1 MALEEQGREREL
13 PQSAEDGPPEKKVAW
28 SELFFDLVLVFAVT
42 QVSALLHH
50 DHGWAGTGRAL
61 IVFVPVYWVWVG
73 NTVHANTHDADL
85 PLNRLGLFAAGLC
98 GLMMALALPGAF
110 GDRGVLFAGAYFCA
124 RVVLAALAHGR
135 SRRLAP
141 TPVTLSVLISGPLLL
156 TGAFLDGGT
165 RTCLWAL
172 AAAVDLAAP
181 RLTRR
186 AMVRLAFESGHLAE
200 RFGLFVMIALG
211 ESIVAV
217 GAPVATSPELG
228 AGSLT
233 AVAVAFT
240 LVCGLWWVYFHLA
253 ADAVR
258 HGLETAAV
266 RADVARQV
274 LSYGHLSLIAS
285 VIAVAV
291 GMAEAV
297 ARPGERLPL
306 GVAALLYGGC
316 ALFLATFGYTRWHLF
331 RSWSVTR
338 LGAAAAVLA
347 VLPVAAL
354 LPSLGAL
361 ALLSVLVTALNLTE
375 LALLRAGESL
385 PGGPDPGGRPGDP
398 GAAPSP

>member
-1 MALEEQGREREL
+1 MEPQAPQHAEER
-13 PQSAEDGPPEKKVAW
+13 EKKVTW

-61 IVFVPVYWVWVG
+61 IVFIPVYWVWVG
-73 NTVHANTHDADL
+73 NTVHSNTHDADR
-85 PLNRLGLFAAGLC
+85 PLERLGLFAAGLC
-98 GLMMALALPGAF
+98 GLLMALALPDAF
-110 GDRGVLFAGAYFCA
+110 GDRGPLLAGAYLCA
-124 RVVLAALAHGR
+124 RLVLAALAHGR
-135 SRRLAP
+135 NRRLRL
-141 TPVTLSVLISGPLLL
+141 TPVTLSVLVSGPLLL
-156 TGAFLDGGT
+156 AGSFLDGPA
-165 RTCLWAL
+165 RIALWAL

-186 AMVRLAFESGHLAE
+186 AMVRIAFDSGHLAE

-217 GAPVATSPELG
+217 GAPVASAPELDTG
-228 AGSLT
+228 ALA

-285 VIAVAV
+285 IIAVAV

-297 ARPGERLPL
+297 AHPGTRLPL
-306 GVAALLYGGC
+306 GVAALLHGGC

-338 LGAAAAVLA
+338 LTASAVVLLLLPAAV
-347 VLPVAAL
+347 L
-354 LPSLGAL
+354 LPSLAAL
-361 ALLSVLVTALNLTE
+361 ALPTAVVTGLNLVE
-375 LALLRAGESL
+375 LAFVRRRGEL
-385 PGGPDPGGRPGDP
+385 PGAPA
-398 GAAPSP
+398 AAPALTS

>member
-1 MALEEQGREREL
+1 MESERER
-13 PQSAEDGPPEKKVAW
+13 PEKKVAW

-73 NTVHANTHDADL
+73 NTVRANTTDADE
-85 PLNRLGLFAAGLC
+85 PLNRLALFAAGLC
-98 GLMMALALPGAF
+98 GLMMALAVPEAF
-110 GDRGVLFAGAYFCA
+110 GDRGLLFAGAYFVA
-124 RVVLAALAHGR
+124 RLVLAAVAHAR
-135 SRRLAP
+135 SRRLTP

-156 TGAFLDGGT
+156 TGAFLEGGT
-165 RTCLWAL
+165 RIWLWAL

-186 AMVRLAFESGHLAE
+186 NMMRLNFDPGHLAE

-233 AVAVAFT
+233 AVAVAFV
-240 LVCGLWWVYFHLA
+240 LVCSLWWVYFHLA
-253 ADAVR
+253 ASAVR
-258 HGLETAAV
+258 HGLETAAE

-285 VIAVAV
+285 IIAVAV

-297 ARPGERLPL
+297 AHPGERLPL

-316 ALFLATFGYTRWHLF
+316 TLYLATFGYTRWHLF

-338 LGAAAAVLA
+338 LVAAAAVLLL
-347 VLPVAAL
+347 LPVAAV

-361 ALLSVLVTALNLTE
+361 VLLTAAVTVLNLTE
-375 LALLRAGESL
+375 LRLVRAGGTL
-385 PGGPDPGGRPGDP
+385 PGDLARADST
-398 GAAPSP
+398 AR

>member
-1 MALEEQGREREL
+1 MGGHEMESHEPTGHPAAGAHEQ
-13 PQSAEDGPPEKKVAW
+13 PEKKVAW

-73 NTVHANTHDADL
+73 NTVHANTHDADR
-85 PLNRLGLFAAGLC
+85 PLNRIALFAAGLC
-98 GLMMALALPGAF
+98 GLLMALALPEAF
-110 GDRGVLFAGAYFCA
+110 GDRGILLAGAYFCA
-124 RVVLAALAHGR
+124 RLVLAALAHGR
-135 SRRLAP
+135 SRRLRP
-141 TPVTLSVLISGPLLL
+141 TPVTLSVLVSGPLMLA
-156 TGAFLDGGT
+156 GAFLDGGL
-165 RTCLWAL
+165 RVGLWAL

-181 RLTRR
+181 RLTRSS
-186 AMVRLAFESGHLAE
+186 MVRLNLDSGHLAE

-217 GAPVATSPELG
+217 GAPVATAPDLDTG
-228 AGSLT
+228 TLT
-233 AVAVAFT
+233 AVALAFV
-240 LVCGLWWVYFHLA
+240 LVCSLWWVYFHLA
-253 ADAVR
+253 AGAVR

-285 VIAVAV
+285 IIAVAV

-297 ARPGERLPL
+297 AHPGARLPL

-316 ALFLATFGYTRWHLF
+316 ALYLATFGYTRWHLF

-338 LGAAAAVLA
+338 LAAAAAVLA
-347 VLPVAAL
+347 LLPVAAL

-361 ALLSVLVTALNLTE
+361 ALLTLLVTALNLAE
-375 LALLRAGESL
+375 LGLVRRQGTL
-385 PGGPDPGGRPGDP
+385 PGGRAQETPR
-398 GAAPSP
+398 ALAS

>member
-1 MALEEQGREREL
+1 MET
-13 PQSAEDGPPEKKVAW
+13 EKKVAW

-50 DHGWAGTGRAL
+50 DHGWSGTGRAV
-61 IVFVPVYWVWVG
+61 IAFVPIYWVWVG
-73 NTVHANTHDADL
+73 NTVYSNTHDAER
-85 PLNRLGLFAAGLC
+85 PLNRIALFAAGLC
-98 GLMMALALPGAF
+98 GLMMALALPEAF
-110 GDRGVLFAGAYFCA
+110 GDRGLLFAGAYFCA
-124 RVVLAALAHGR
+124 RLLLAALAHVPGR
-135 SRRLAP
+135 RP
-141 TPVTLSVLISGPLLL
+141 TPTPAVLSVLISGPLLL
-156 TGAFLDGGT
+156 AGGVLDGGA
-165 RTCLWAL
+165 RIGLWAL

-186 AMVRLAFESGHLAE
+186 NMMRLDFESGHLAE

-217 GAPVATSPELG
+217 GAPVASAPELG

-240 LVCGLWWVYFHLA
+240 LVCSLWWVYFHLA
-253 ADAVR
+253 ASAVR

-297 ARPGERLPL
+297 AHPGQRLPL

-316 ALFLATFGYTRWHLF
+316 ALYLATFGYTRWHLF

-338 LGAAAAVLA
+338 LVAAAVTLA
-347 VLPVAAL
+347 LLPPAAL

-361 ALLSVLVTALNLTE
+361 ALLTALVTVLNLTE
-375 LALLRAGESL
+375 LALVRTRGGL
-385 PGGPDPGGRPGDP
+385 PGGP
-398 GAAPSP
+398 APTTEPAPTP

>member
-1 MALEEQGREREL
+1 METET
-13 PQSAEDGPPEKKVAW
+13 EKKVTW

-73 NTVHANTHDADL
+73 NTIHANTHDADR
-85 PLNRLGLFAAGLC
+85 PLNRIALFAAGLC
-98 GLMMALALPGAF
+98 GLLMALALPEAF
-110 GDRGVLFAGAYFCA
+110 GDRGLLFACAYFCA
-124 RVVLAALAHGR
+124 RLVLAALAHGR
-135 SRRLAP
+135 RGHLRP
-141 TPVTLSVLISGPLLL
+141 TPVTLSVLVSGPLLL
-156 TGAFLDGGT
+156 AGGILDG
-165 RTCLWAL
+165 RARIWLWAL
-172 AAAVDLAAP
+172 AAAVELASP

-186 AMVRLAFESGHLAE
+186 NMMRLNFDSGHLAE

-217 GAPVATSPELG
+217 GAPVATSPQLG
-228 AGSLT
+228 AGSLA
-233 AVAVAFT
+233 AVAAAFT
-240 LVCGLWWVYFHLA
+240 LVCSLWWVYFHLA
-253 ADAVR
+253 ASAVR

-285 VIAVAV
+285 VIGVAV

-297 ARPGERLPL
+297 AHPGARLPL
-306 GVAALLYGGC
+306 GVTALLYGGC

-338 LGAAAAVLA
+338 LAAAAVTLA
-347 VLPVAAL
+347 LLPLAAL

-361 ALLSVLVTALNLTE
+361 VLLTAVVTALNLAE
-375 LALLRAGESL
+375 LGLVRTRGEL
-385 PGGPDPGGRPGDP
+385 PGT
-398 GAAPSP
+398 AAPV

>member
-1 MALEEQGREREL
+1 MEPQAPAKAEEREPAGREEPEER
-13 PQSAEDGPPEKKVAW
+13 EKKVTW

-73 NTVHANTHDADL
+73 NTVHANTHDADR

-98 GLMMALALPGAF
+98 GLLMALALPDAF
-110 GDRGVLFAGAYFCA
+110 GDRG
-124 RVVLAALAHGR
+124 
-135 SRRLAP
+135 
-141 TPVTLSVLISGPLLL
+141 PLLA
-156 TGAFLDGGT
+156 GAFLDGSA
-165 RTCLWAL
+165 RIWLWAL

-186 AMVRLAFESGHLAE
+186 NMVRLDFDSGHLAE

-217 GAPVATSPELG
+217 GAPVASAPELDR
-228 AGSLT
+228 GSLA
-233 AVAVAFT
+233 AVAVAFA

-285 VIAVAV
+285 IIAVAV

-297 ARPGERLPL
+297 AHPGARLPL
-306 GVAALLYGGC
+306 GVAALLHGGC

-338 LGAAAAVLA
+338 LTAAVVVLLLLPAA
-347 VLPVAAL
+347 VL
-354 LPSLGAL
+354 LPSLAAL
-361 ALLSVLVTALNLTE
+361 ALLTAVVTGLNLVE
-375 LALLRAGESL
+375 LALVRRRGEL
-385 PGGPDPGGRPGDP
+385 PG
-398 GAAPSP
+398 ATSSSLAS